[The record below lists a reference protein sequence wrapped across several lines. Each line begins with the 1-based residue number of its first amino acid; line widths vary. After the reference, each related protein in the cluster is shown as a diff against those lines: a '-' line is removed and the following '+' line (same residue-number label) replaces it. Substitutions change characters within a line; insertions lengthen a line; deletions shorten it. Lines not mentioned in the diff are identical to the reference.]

1 MKSVK
6 LYTWPHCPY
15 CNNAK
20 QLLKD
25 KNVAF
30 SDVDIYG
37 NEEMRDALT
46 EKTGQRTVPYVFIDD
61 EFIGGFSELANLDH
75 IGKLDALLA

>member
-20 QLLKD
+20 KLLDD
-25 KNVAF
+25 KHVDY
-30 SDVDIYG
+30 SDVNIYG

-46 EKTGQRTVPYVFIDD
+46 EKTGQRTVPYVFIGDA
-61 EFIGGFSELANLDH
+61 FIGGFSELADLDH
-75 IGKLDALLA
+75 TGKLDTMLA